1 MASPTILR
9 TIPMIGSMGMIG
21 QRIMRI
27 KLAMPPT
34 TMIRVPAKSRTSL
47 DKKPIKRETRRSK
60 NMWNLRSN
68 DAELEAVSAEIWR

>member
-21 QRIMRI
+21 QRMIRI
-27 KLAMPPT
+27 KLAIPPT
-34 TMIRVPAKSRTSL
+34 MMISVPAKSKMSL

-68 DAELEAVSAEIWR
+68 DAELEAVSAEI

>member
-9 TIPMIGSMGMIG
+9 TIPTIGNMGMIG
-21 QRIMRI
+21 QRMIRI
-27 KLAMPPT
+27 KLAIPPT
-34 TMIRVPAKSRTSL
+34 MMIRVPAKSKMSL

-68 DAELEAVSAEIWR
+68 DAELEAVSAEI